1 MTSGFKLGSY
11 SEKVPTQFVTPDEG
25 FYVLALDDWDDPV
38 KSAYADKETGEY
50 PWRVNL
56 KFKVVNA
63 IGEEGATNADGTDVV
78 GATCG
83 KFVDVDLNP
92 NAKQS
97 IWHVLCALDPTTEPE
112 PGGEI
117 ERYRGKKLIGEIVH
131 AVKDKKDK
139 TTGRVIPGQSVTY
152 ANVGSV
158 KPLKKAKPAA
168 KPAPKQ
174 NPLTAEDDDD

>member
-1 MTSGFKLGSY
+1 MTSGFKLGEY
-11 SEKVPTQFVTPDEG
+11 SEKVPSQFITPDEG
-25 FYVLALDDWDDPV
+25 FYVLALDDWDEPV
-38 KSAYADKETGEY
+38 RSAYADKETGEF

-63 IGEEGATNADGTDVV
+63 IGEDGATNADGTDVV
-78 GATCG
+78 NATCG

-97 IWHVLCALDPTTEPE
+97 IWHILLALDPGNEPE

-117 ERYRGKKLIGEIVH
+117 EPYRGKRLIGEITH
-131 AVKDKKDK
+131 TVKPDKKN
-139 TTGRVIPGQSVTY
+139 TGKSITY

-158 KPLKKAKPAA
+158 KPIKKAKPAA
-168 KPAPKQ
+168 AKAKV
-174 NPLTAEDDDD
+174 NPLVDESDDE

>member
-78 GATCG
+78 DATCG

-97 IWHVLCALDPTTEPE
+97 IWHVLCALDPTTDPE

-117 ERYRGKKLIGEIVH
+117 EPYRGKRLIGEITH
-131 AVKDKKDK
+131 TTKPDKKNPGK
-139 TTGRVIPGQSVTY
+139 TVTY